1 MFFLIMQGIQFYSQ
15 WKTVTSLWRE
25 SDATDQK
32 AQVDFPSMG

>member
-1 MFFLIMQGIQFYSQ
+1 MYSCISQGVQFYSQ

-25 SDATDQK
+25 SDATDKK